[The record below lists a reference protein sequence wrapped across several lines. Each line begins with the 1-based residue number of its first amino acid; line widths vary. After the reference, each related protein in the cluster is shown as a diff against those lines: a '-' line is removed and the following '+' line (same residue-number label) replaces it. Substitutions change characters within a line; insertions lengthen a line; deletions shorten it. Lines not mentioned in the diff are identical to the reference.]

1 MTFRFTY
8 AEFREFVFSQPDER
22 RAFTGEDKICH
33 YPVAN
38 AMRHFIRKKFGKPAP
53 LCTSYTGA
61 ADAYNKE
68 GDLFVHDDESYMALR
83 NLNFQMSDIRWCEG
97 KYHNYKTLKG
107 YILQHDRDQFSREAH
122 IDLV

>member
-8 AEFREFVFSQPDER
+8 SDFREFVFSQPDER
-22 RAFTGEDKICH
+22 RAFTGEDKICR

-53 LCTSYTGA
+53 LCTSYTINE
-61 ADAYNKE
+61 YNKE
-68 GDLFVHDDESYMALR
+68 GDLFVHDDESSMALR
-83 NLNFQMSDIRWCEG
+83 NLNIEMGNIRWDEG
-97 KYHNYKTLKG
+97 KYSNYKTLKED
-107 YILQHDRDQFSREAH
+107 ILRYDRDQFSCEAH

>member
-1 MTFRFTY
+1 MTFLFTY

-22 RAFTGEDKICH
+22 RAFTGEDRFYH

-53 LCTSYTGA
+53 LCKSYTVA
-61 ADAYNKE
+61 TDANTE
-68 GDLFVHDDESYMALR
+68 GDLFAHDDESSTALR
-83 NLNFQMSDIRWCEG
+83 NLNIKMGNIRWAEG
-97 KYHNYKTLKG
+97 KYSDYKTLKEDMLR
-107 YILQHDRDQFSREAH
+107 YDRDQFSSKPN